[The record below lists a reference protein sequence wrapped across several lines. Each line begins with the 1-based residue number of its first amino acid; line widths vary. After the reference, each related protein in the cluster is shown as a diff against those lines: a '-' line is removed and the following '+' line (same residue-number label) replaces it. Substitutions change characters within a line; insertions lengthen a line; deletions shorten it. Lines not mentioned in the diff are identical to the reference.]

1 MRYYSDMTK
10 QLYDTPEQL
19 AEAEKAAGTQPVKRM
34 AKAPQDE
41 PQVPTKKELASA
53 VEAAEAKV
61 AEARANLELAKQ
73 KAEDM
78 SKKFLEELDG
88 ILEPAKQQLKD
99 AQQARYEAIRRF
111 NDAYGVYTTSYTGAR
126 AADEFARSVADMTSF
141 FPRLF
146 RF

>member
-126 AADEFARSVADMTSF
+126 AADEFARSVAEMTSF